1 MTGPT
6 NEDYDDLI
14 LSCRYGDIDD
24 VRLFVDKFGVEATA
38 SARDENGNT
47 VLHMVSAN
55 GHDGGY
61 PDLPSPASPLV
72 TPLSTKQFKIHTAAL
87 AATNKHLSIVQK
99 LAGAQPSLI
108 DIKNGAGRTP
118 LGEQSLWNGMKVHN
132 GWYKLVFFTP
142 VGQTQRVLSALFKSV
157 PKELGTVGQI
167 GLYQECAFVSQ
178 GTGQF
183 RPMAGANP
191 SMGDI
196 GQAEL
201 VQEEK
206 AEVVVSAGP
215 DTVKHV
221 IQELRKASPHST
233 PTQPAIPSD

>member
-1 MTGPT
+1 M
-6 NEDYDDLI
+6 
-14 LSCRYGDIDD
+14 SR
-24 VRLFVDKFGVEATA
+24 
-38 SARDENGNT
+38 
-47 VLHMVSAN
+47 
-55 GHDGGY
+55 
-61 PDLPSPASPLV
+61 
-72 TPLSTKQFKIHTAAL
+72 
-87 AATNKHLSIVQK
+87 
-99 LAGAQPSLI
+99 
-108 DIKNGAGRTP
+108 
-118 LGEQSLWNGMKVHN
+118 
-132 GWYKLVFFTP
+132 YKLVFFTP

-191 SMGDI
+191 SIGDI

-206 AEVVVSAGP
+206 AEVVVSGGP

-233 PTQPAIPSD
+233 PNPTRDTV